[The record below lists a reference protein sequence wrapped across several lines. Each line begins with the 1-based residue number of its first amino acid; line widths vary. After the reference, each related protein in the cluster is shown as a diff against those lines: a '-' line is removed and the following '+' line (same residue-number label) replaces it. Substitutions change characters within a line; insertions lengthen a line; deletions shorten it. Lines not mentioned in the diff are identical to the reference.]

1 MPPSRPSDAAGEMP
15 QRNQDGQAAD
25 AQRGNDAV
33 QTPGQTTAS
42 DGQRGDDGWETSTEL
57 PNVLG
62 DGAHR
67 GAADQDSADQGPTQ
81 QGENGN
87 SADAN
92 STADAERNG
101 DNEERGDNAGG
112 QEVAAGDAAGGNAE
126 EQAGATS
133 GQRRAGE
140 GDVLARALEDLDGE
154 IRDERTA
161 ATHRAGR
168 PGAGAD
174 GAPNRPAGH
183 QGEGD
188 DAGAQGTSQ
197 SGGGAMPGRRTVA
210 SALPSTPSP
219 PLPGEPDTP
228 DARDD
233 DVVARQLREAA
244 MAETDPE
251 LREALWEELE
261 RYKSGLKRR
270 R

>member
-1 MPPSRPSDAAGEMP
+1 MPPSPRSDATGGTP
-15 QRNQDGQAAD
+15 QRGQDGEAAD
-25 AQRGNDAV
+25 AQRGNETGE
-33 QTPGQTTAS
+33 QTGQEAGRQQQTT
-42 DGQRGDDGWETSTEL
+42 DDGWETSTEL

-62 DGAHR
+62 DGADR
-67 GAADQDSADQGPTQ
+67 GAAQKGEDGDSAD
-81 QGENGN
+81 
-87 SADAN
+87 A
-92 STADAERNG
+92 TADARRGGG
-101 DNEERGDNAGG
+101 DQEGQGDAGG
-112 QEVAAGDAAGGNAE
+112 DEVAGGSAGGGAE
-126 EQAGATS
+126 KQGGDGTPGS
-133 GQRRAGE
+133 RRAGQ

-161 ATHRAGR
+161 ATQRAGR
-168 PGAGAD
+168 PGAGAED
-174 GAPNRPAGH
+174 APNTPAGS
-183 QGEGD
+183 QGD
-188 DAGAQGTSQ
+188 DAGAQGTSE

-210 SALPSTPSP
+210 SALPSTPAP
-219 PLPGEPDTP
+219 PLPSEPDTP